1 MIVGRVDQ
9 AAGGRVCE
17 RRLAAGVAGRARL
30 PSCRVVVSFSIPARR
45 FPCSWES
52 SLIGPAGRR
61 PGYVYW
67 TEPSMASPL
76 LSGFTS
82 APPMSI
88 YTTPHRLSTVCLTMD
103 IIYILIPTYSP
114 LR

>member
-76 LSGFTS
+76 LSGFTRAFDFHLPAKIDLS
-82 APPMSI
+82 MSVSR
-88 YTTPHRLSTVCLTMD
+88 TLLQ
-103 IIYILIPTYSP
+103 
-114 LR
+114 